1 MSTDLKTI
9 LKNRIINKW
18 SLFCL
23 ISIPMSTLMV
33 IAMMGVDMSTAPG
46 VSEMIGFS
54 VRFAVPFIYL
64 VVAISSIQIL
74 FPGHL
79 SMWLMRNRKYIGF
92 MFCSCHGMARLVH
105 FYNVLLFPRLLL

>member
-54 VRFAVPFIYL
+54 VRFAVPFIYPSSGNIFDSDS
-64 VVAISSIQIL
+64 ISWT
-74 FPGHL
+74 L
-79 SMWLMRNRKYIGF
+79 SQCG
-92 MFCSCHGMARLVH
+92 
-105 FYNVLLFPRLLL
+105 